1 MAGRFQEWEIPNAI
15 LQNHVINYYR
25 NDPSK
30 ADALEKIIVNLNF
43 AQCPKTIVLEFIHFS
58 EKHFLSTAILFLY
71 T

>member
-1 MAGRFQEWEIPNAI
+1 MAGKFQEWELPNDV
-15 LQNHVINYYR
+15 LQNHVIKYYKS
-25 NDPSK
+25 DESK

-43 AQCPKTIVLEFIHFS
+43 NQCPKTIVLEFIHFS